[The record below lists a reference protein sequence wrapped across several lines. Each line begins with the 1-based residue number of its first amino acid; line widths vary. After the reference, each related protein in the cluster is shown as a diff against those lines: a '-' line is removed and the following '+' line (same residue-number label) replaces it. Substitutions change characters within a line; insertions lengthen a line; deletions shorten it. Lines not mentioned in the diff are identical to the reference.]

1 MDTRYF
7 TAQDST
13 GERRRVRIVST
24 GHDAIASGHPR
35 DGYALD
41 DGSPV
46 RRVDNDTFQVVSS
59 GAYITRVPE

>member
-13 GERRRVRIVST
+13 GERRRVRIITT
-24 GHDAIASGHPR
+24 GQDDAASGHPR

-46 RRVDNDTFQVVSS
+46 RRVDNDTFQVIGS
-59 GAYITRVPE
+59 GAYVTRVPE

>member
-13 GERRRVRIVST
+13 GERRRVRIVTT
-24 GHDAIASGHPR
+24 GHDGAASGHPR
-35 DGYALD
+35 DGYVLD

-46 RRVDNDTFQVVSS
+46 RRVDNDTFQIVGS
-59 GAYITRVPE
+59 GAYVTRVAD